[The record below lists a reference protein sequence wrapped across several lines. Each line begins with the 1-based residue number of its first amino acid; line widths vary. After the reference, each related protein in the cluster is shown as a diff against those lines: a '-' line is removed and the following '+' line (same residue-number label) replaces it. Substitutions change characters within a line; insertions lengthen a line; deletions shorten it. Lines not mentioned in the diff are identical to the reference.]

1 MEFRCKQQLVVKLSC
16 ISAQGWCTQKL
27 FQLKGIPVPTIRLI
41 KSPRPAC
48 EKLKIARVYEI
59 SNYSRTIGWINESN
73 ETRKKDGTIANHEIQ
88 CQESN

>member
-1 MEFRCKQQLVVKLSC
+1 MEFRGKQQLVVKSSC
-16 ISAQGWCTQKL
+16 ISGQGWCTQEL
-27 FQLKGIPVPTIRLI
+27 FQQKGIPTIRFI
-41 KSPRPAC
+41 KCPRPAF

-59 SNYSRTIGWINESN
+59 RNYSRTVGWINESN